1 MWYAM
6 YQSGEEV
13 RRREDEAERGLGLF
27 KAPYWAKEKKKRE
40 KKGTKIPRACRHFLV
55 PLRGPSP
62 TSDSFSLRG
71 EKERGD

>member
-1 MWYAM
+1 MIALP
-6 YQSGEEV
+6 SG
-13 RRREDEAERGLGLF
+13 
-27 KAPYWAKEKKKRE
+27 KAPYWAKKKRE
-40 KKGTKIPRACRHFLV
+40 KAGTKIPRARRHFLV